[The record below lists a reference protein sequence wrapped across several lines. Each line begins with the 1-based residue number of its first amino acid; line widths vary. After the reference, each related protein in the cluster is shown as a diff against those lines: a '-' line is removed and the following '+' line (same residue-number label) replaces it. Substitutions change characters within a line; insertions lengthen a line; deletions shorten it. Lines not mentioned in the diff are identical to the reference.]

1 MGFTVGKKYR
11 IMSEELSRI
20 TRCDTS
26 IGDIIT
32 CTAVDRAG
40 DAWSNEVTYN
50 GELGSDLSDHLIS
63 CFTGLPQNVTGW
75 CFASP
80 RHLDDGLVE
89 EVEETQQSTK
99 EYLESICVDTKDLDR
114 DTIERLEKAFLTT
127 GCEDLT
133 TKSWGRDER
142 CTKLLIDADNT
153 MCYFEGHYKY
163 ILTTPEEVFNK
174 VFGEPETPPTPLN
187 KVDQGCWI
195 ETDGMSEATRKRVE
209 DIFVAKF
216 GMTYS
221 NLQEGSSDRTK
232 LFAGNGQGAY
242 YHKTVYQS
250 EYEVTLEDV
259 LASVEESPET
269 NVGTLNILINEYFAK
284 NGTQSLAEFLDGHGV
299 KVQSES

>member
-1 MGFTVGKKYR
+1 M
-11 IMSEELSRI
+11 
-20 TRCDTS
+20 
-26 IGDIIT
+26 
-32 CTAVDRAG
+32 
-40 DAWSNEVTYN
+40 
-50 GELGSDLSDHLIS
+50 
-63 CFTGLPQNVTGW
+63 
-75 CFASP
+75 
-80 RHLDDGLVE
+80 
-89 EVEETQQSTK
+89 
-99 EYLESICVDTKDLDR
+99 DTKDLDR